1 LDGHLSKFDSSVSK
15 LGDKIIDATISVFNK
30 LLKDTQFSPSA
41 RKFHYQF
48 NLRELSK
55 VIEGTMLSNA
65 SHVKYKA
72 SPATLIKLWCHEGKR
87 VFEDRMINNDDMKKF
102 RDF

>member
-1 LDGHLSKFDSSVSK
+1 
-15 LGDKIIDATISVFNK
+15 
-30 LLKDTQFSPSA
+30 
-41 RKFHYQF
+41 
-48 NLRELSK
+48 
-55 VIEGTMLSNA
+55 MLSNA